1 MITQQINIS
10 FTSAMAETIRIH
22 TGESGRQIIFTPD
35 FLEAIPNDHEADMII
50 VKPDNTFVIALAS
63 IGTDGKIYVTIPE
76 QAGAV
81 SGVGNYILKVYDNEN
96 LCIYSACGG
105 FYIDD
110 HLLTDEMLESIAE
123 VYGYQFPQDFALKS
137 ETATLNDNVTATNS
151 TWSSRKI
158 QDELDA
164 FDPGTDL
171 IDDETTGL
179 DTTWSSEKI
188 ADEISGASPDL
199 IDDNEVLYDKTWSS
213 EKISNELGNVQP
225 FHVFTST
232 EQPYGRWIDG
242 TMVYEMTIEAYN
254 LSLASAVELTIPT
267 DINIKEMF
275 GIGRIFLSNRFYYMP
290 IGCISGASIG
300 WNGIKIDATPK
311 YSRLYVNLNAPN
323 GSTQT
328 YVQITIRYTKPLS

>member
-35 FLEAIPNDHEADMII
+35 FLEAIPDDHEADIII
-50 VKPDNTFVIALAS
+50 VKPDNTFVIAAAS
-63 IGTDGKIYVTIPE
+63 IGSDGKIYVTIPE

-81 SGVGNYILKVYDNEN
+81 SGVGNYILKVYDDEN

-110 HLLTDEMLESIAE
+110 HLLTDEMVESIAE
-123 VYGYQFPQDFALKS
+123 VYGYRFPQDFAVI
-137 ETATLNDNVTATNS
+137 NDDNTTVNS
-151 TWSSRKI
+151 TWSS
-158 QDELDA
+158 
-164 FDPGTDL
+164 
-171 IDDETTGL
+171 
-179 DTTWSSEKI
+179 SKI
-188 ADEISGASPDL
+188 AEEIAGVTPEPSSF

-213 EKISNELGNVQP
+213 EKISYELGNIQP
-225 FHVFTST
+225 FHVYTST
-232 EQPYGRWIDG
+232 EQPVGRWIDG
-242 TMVYEMTIEAYN
+242 TMVYEMTIEASN
-254 LSLASAVELTIPT
+254 ISLTSAVDLTIPT
-267 DINIKEMF
+267 DINIKEMS

-290 IGCISGASIG
+290 IGCVSGATIG
-300 WNGIKIDATPK
+300 WNGIKIDASPK
-311 YSRLYVNLNAPN
+311 YGRVSVNLNAPT